1 MGAFDACT
9 QAQDS
14 DSYGEV
20 LLSVKDFDYHTSYV
34 YLEAGYLY
42 PIRIVYVSITPP
54 PILLFSI
61 IDPDSVTHETFDNV
75 FNFNV
80 QDIFSCGKISQL
92 STSKF
97 SGSVSSGSATLSA
110 SSSTPASSS
119 LVSSSLVSSSLVS
132 SSLVSSGSATPS
144 ASSSTP
150 ASSSLVSSELVS
162 SSSASSGFATP
173 SVSSSNTQPT
183 PYSVS
188 SSSQV
193 FSDSSILLPGTFNS
207 ASRSSLP
214 ITSEISSL
222 HISSKTATFT
232 SYISSSTAG
241 YFNST
246 TTDYPSIL
254 TTSLST
260 TFYCSNQQCT
270 ENTIVTSTMPNEAST
285 ALVITKIDQTITSF
299 ANKKST
305 DLFVTSIASVAT
317 TPLSKAANTYTMY
330 SLISVT
336 SVATSSKCSSSVS
349 TETVILP
356 ETTFLETNII
366 IKPSIISTQK
376 TGSAN
381 SVVKFTNHSIFSKYI
396 SSSLISTTSSQSISS
411 MPIPQS
417 SVLVYQDAAVK
428 YKTVHN
434 ILKASFIVGLLA
446 LI

>member
-97 SGSVSSGSATLSA
+97 SGSVSSGSATL
-110 SSSTPASSS
+110 
-119 LVSSSLVSSSLVS
+119 
-132 SSLVSSGSATPS
+132 S

-270 ENTIVTSTMPNEAST
+270 ENTIVTSTMPNGAST